1 MSPLDFYIKELSV
14 SLIKKQ
20 DLEETITILKDE
32 GITHGFELGYIVY
45 NTIKDLNPEH
55 EHLKIELLNRL
66 KIGDYKEQDQYNM
79 HESPFKDLTVLN
91 DFIKEATIHLIQAK
105 IEDSS
110 SIIFQIQNKFQSAYV
125 IYNIINNLDSYLKD
139 YPDLN
144 IVKNEFLKEISEDW
158 KRPLPVIRE
167 FEEKAA
173 LKDLHDKKL
182 NYFIQKANTSLIINK
197 DIKNTLNILRDEV
210 FQFVNGFEAAF
221 VVYQINQEL
230 KKNINNKPEL
240 ITIKDDFMN
249 ELKKGQSKASVETD
263 SDEFPR
269 SNDSL
274 DIFLKESVVSLIQ
287 YGNINNTMNILR
299 QIQNTFQT
307 AYIID
312 CLINTLD
319 SYLPDYPAAEKI
331 KHDFLKEIKSGE
343 HEFVFQH
350 NNKKFKF

>member
-125 IYNIINNLDSYLKD
+125 IYNVINNLDSYLKD

-144 IVKNEFLKEISEDW
+144 IVK
-158 KRPLPVIRE
+158 
-167 FEEKAA
+167 
-173 LKDLHDKKL
+173 
-182 NYFIQKANTSLIINK
+182 
-197 DIKNTLNILRDEV
+197 
-210 FQFVNGFEAAF
+210 
-221 VVYQINQEL
+221 
-230 KKNINNKPEL
+230 
-240 ITIKDDFMN
+240 N

>member
-1 MSPLDFYIKELSV
+1 MSQLDFYIKELSV

-91 DFIKEATIHLIQAK
+91 DFIKEATIPLIQAK

-110 SIIFQIQNKFQSAYV
+110 SIIFQIQNKFQSSYV
-125 IYNIINNLDSYLKD
+125 IYNVINNLDSYLKD

-144 IVKNEFLKEISEDW
+144 IVKNEFLKEISEGW

-167 FEEKAA
+167 FEEKAV
-173 LKDLHDKKL
+173 LEDLHDKKL

-197 DIKNTLNILRDEV
+197 DIKNTLNILRDET
-210 FQFVNGFEAAF
+210 FQFANGFEVGF
-221 VVYQINQEL
+221 VVYQVNKQL
-230 KKNINNKPEL
+230 KNNIDSDPEL
-240 ITIKDDFMN
+240 ATIQYEFMS
-249 ELKKGQSKASVETD
+249 ELKKGQSEAFIE
-263 SDEFPR
+263 
-269 SNDSL
+269 SNPEKISKKNDTP
-274 DIFLKESVVSLIQ
+274 DIYLKESIVSLIQ
-287 YGNINNTMNILR
+287 YGNINYTMNILR
-299 QIQNTFQT
+299 QIQNTFQK
-307 AYIID
+307 AYVID
-312 CLINTLD
+312 GLINTLD
-319 SYLPDYPAAEKI
+319 SYLPDYPRAAKI
-331 KHDFLKEIKSGE
+331 RHDFLTEIKSTG
-343 HEFVFQH
+343 HEFMFQD
-350 NNKKFKF
+350 NNKKIKP